1 MLLPVPHLVAG
12 EPGISEAVNVVAIS
26 EAVNVVAISVV
37 TISVV
42 TISVVVNAVPISP
55 EGANLQP
62 NYFRHK
68 I

>member
-26 EAVNVVAISVV
+26 VVAISVV

>member
-12 EPGISEAVNVVAIS
+12 EPGISEAVNVVA
-26 EAVNVVAISVV
+26 
-37 TISVV
+37 ISVV